1 MSFVKIWFGW
11 LFALCVPFYFGGESS
26 SDSSTRTE
34 TKTTNNTTTEDR
46 RVVGGDASVGV
57 SGNGNQVVVTDN
69 GAVKQAIE
77 LAGTSAQSVVDA
89 IKALATSNQSTFEK
103 KLTMVGDNADKT
115 NKAFQTAN
123 EEVNGNRTLVIVG
136 MVAVGMIAMQSGI
149 FK

>member
-1 MSFVKIWFGW
+1 MSILKIWVRWFCAAW
-11 LFALCVPFYFGGESS
+11 MPIYFGGDSS

-46 RVVGGDASVGV
+46 RVVGGDNSLGV
-57 SGNGNQVVVTDN
+57 SGNGNSVVMTDN

-77 LAGTSAQSVVDA
+77 LAGTSSVHIVDA
-89 IKALATSNQSTFEK
+89 LKAMATANQASFEK
-103 KLTMVGDNADKT
+103 TLALVGDNTEKT
-115 NKAFQTAN
+115 NAAFAKAN

-136 MVAVGMIAMQSGI
+136 MVAVGMIAMQQGI